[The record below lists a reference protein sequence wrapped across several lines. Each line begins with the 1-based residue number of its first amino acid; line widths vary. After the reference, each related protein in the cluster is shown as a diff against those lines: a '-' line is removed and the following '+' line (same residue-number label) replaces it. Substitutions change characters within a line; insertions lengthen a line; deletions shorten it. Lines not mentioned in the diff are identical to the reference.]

1 MNIQCSNLN
10 MSNQHVKLQS
20 KISKHTSAIGMPGL
34 GTTINSLTQ
43 FNFPG
48 ADRPLWIIVTIGMG
62 TLISLGIYIKSKF
75 DNYF

>member
-1 MNIQCSNLN
+1 

-34 GTTINSLTQ
+34 GTTMNSLTQ